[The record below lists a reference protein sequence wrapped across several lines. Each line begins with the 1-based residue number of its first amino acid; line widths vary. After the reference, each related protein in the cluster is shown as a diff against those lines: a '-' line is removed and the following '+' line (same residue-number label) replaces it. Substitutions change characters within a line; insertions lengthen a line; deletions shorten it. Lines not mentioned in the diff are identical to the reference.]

1 MSTIN
6 SFVRQH
12 PVLSYYALV
21 FVISWGGLLWL
32 IGGPGPLPGTPDET
46 ARLFPAMFI
55 ITIAGPALAGILLT
69 ALVAGRAGLGDL
81 WSRLLRWRV
90 GARWYAVAILIT
102 PLSVLA
108 TLLVLSLGSPLYV
121 PGFVGKSIGAN
132 MIQFGLLVC
141 AGLATALMEELG
153 WTGFVIPRLRL
164 RYGVFATGLLMGLL
178 WGLWHFLSNAWGP
191 EPTGELSLAVVMPV
205 LLFTFLPPYR
215 MLMLWVYDHT
225 DSVLLA
231 ILMHASLIAFWQFFM
246 PAGLAGMP
254 FVIWYLA
261 WAIALWA
268 VVAVVAIAGA
278 RQPVRPRLLTERQ

>member
-12 PVLSYYALV
+12 PVLGYYALV

-32 IGGPGPLPGTPDET
+32 IGGPGHIPGTPDET

-81 WSRLLRWRV
+81 RSRLLRWRV

-132 MIQFGLLVC
+132 MIQFGLLAC

-178 WGLWHFLSNAWGP
+178 WGAWHFLSNVWGP

-261 WAIALWA
+261 WAFALWA

-278 RQPVRPRLLTERQ
+278 RQPVRPRLLSERQ